1 MIDLI
6 PLVSGIVGIGVGFV
20 ASTIL
25 TSGAMHDMRCQMENA
40 QDMADRFGFEL
51 AETEALR
58 RQAVEAMIELNAS
71 NERMASQLE
80 AYRIKEEKR
89 RAANFAR
96 VSKSNRTRY
105 ARLRAAKAAE
115 EQAKQYT
122 GMPIVTIRSYSN
134 V

>member
-6 PLVSGIVGIGVGFV
+6 PLVTGVVGIGVGFF
-20 ASTIL
+20 ASTIF
-25 TSGAMHDMRCQMENA
+25 TSGAMYDLQCQVDNA
-40 QDMADRFGFEL
+40 QEAADRFGFEL
-51 AETEALR
+51 SSTEALR

-89 RAANFAR
+89 HAANSAR

-105 ARLRAAKAAE
+105 ANLRAAKD
-115 EQAKQYT
+115 QSAKLVDY
-122 GMPIVTIRSYSN
+122 N